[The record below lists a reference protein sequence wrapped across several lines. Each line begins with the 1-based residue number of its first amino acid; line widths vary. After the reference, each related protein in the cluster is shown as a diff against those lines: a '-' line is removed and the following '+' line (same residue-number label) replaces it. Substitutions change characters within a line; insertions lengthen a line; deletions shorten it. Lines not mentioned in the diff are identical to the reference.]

1 MFNDD
6 CGVVWSSLND
16 PPLSRTQDSQDLG
29 ELQIRHRSIIPARSS
44 LHLRQL
50 TTEGGI
56 VQQDRLIGVLG
67 HPYPTMNK
75 AVGFLYGNH
84 SY

>member
-29 ELQIRHRSIIPARSS
+29 ELQIRHRS

-67 HPYPTMNK
+67 HPYPAMNK
-75 AVGFLYGNH
+75 GVGFLYGNH